1 MCRRGFK
8 CSFLHSSRSLLL
20 DNGAS
25 TFWISTS
32 AFSSWLPICS
42 SEGPSVRPRGRPQ
55 SDDLQKQLWIHFSHL
70 HSRLKAIFQT
80 ADSSS
85 SPPIFF
91 PPFFAII
98 FFPSFWVRLFLRKEE
113 FHCKFFF
120 LKITQQAVNRLSFIF
135 AESILDAHRLNIFIR
150 APADTNLK

>member
-1 MCRRGFK
+1 MCRRSFK

-42 SEGPSVRPRGRPQ
+42 SEGLSVRPRRGRPQ
-55 SDDLQKQLWIHFSHL
+55 SDDLQKQLWIHFSH
-70 HSRLKAIFQT
+70 SRLKAIFQT

-85 SPPIFF
+85 RQILFPIFF
-91 PPFFAII
+91 S
-98 FFPSFWVRLFLRKEE
+98 SFCVRHFLRKEE

-120 LKITQQAVNRLSFIF
+120 FLNTNQHAVNRLSFIF
-135 AESILDAHRLNIFIR
+135 AESVLDAHRLNIFIR

>member
-1 MCRRGFK
+1 MCRRSFK
-8 CSFLHSSRSLLL
+8 CSFLHGSRSLLL

-42 SEGPSVRPRGRPQ
+42 SEGPSVRPRRGRPQ

-85 SPPIFF
+85 RQIFF
-91 PPFFAII
+91 PIFLSF
-98 FFPSFWVRLFLRKEE
+98 FFPSFCVRHFLRKEE

-120 LKITQQAVNRLSFIF
+120 EKTNQHAVNRLSFIF
-135 AESILDAHRLNIFIR
+135 AERIR
-150 APADTNLK
+150 RPQVEHLH